1 MGKLGFYRR
10 QDRWFLEG
18 NMGLFTEN
26 EKWDGYLGLFQSEGL
41 ILGCISLSEAGGR
54 CSFWRVGGSLV

>member
-1 MGKLGFYRR
+1 
-10 QDRWFLEG
+10 
-18 NMGLFTEN
+18 MGLFTEN

-54 CSFWRVGGSLV
+54 CSFWRLGGSLV